1 MTAAIHGLCL
11 EYGNTTHMMLLLTSL
26 LLTMI
31 CIVIAGSLG
40 KAVRQLIL
48 TLSLFLVAA
57 ANHKGKPQKSL
68 LQGTAPDDFAV
79 SNQLG

>member
-1 MTAAIHGLCL
+1 MAAIHGLCL

-31 CIVIAGSLG
+31 CIVVAESLG

-48 TLSLFLVAA
+48 TLSLFLIAA
-57 ANHKGKPQKSL
+57 ASHKGQPQKPL

-79 SNQLG
+79 SDQLG